1 MNKKFLS
8 LSVCV
13 LAGLVILSSGCAT
26 QTDLQYLRTRV
37 LELEK
42 QNKDLKSSMAG
53 LEKKVAESGDET
65 AADEKKLNEIRE
77 LVADQDAELY
87 GFKTELRKLSG
98 EFEETKYRVNK
109 DMESLNQGMDEA
121 NKKIGEHSEEIA
133 SQDNRISRLESFMGM
148 EASEKF
154 KALAESRF
162 PEKADLGKLTQD
174 ELYSTAK
181 KAFDDGDYKIALQ
194 GFELFLKKFPDSKN
208 ADNARFWMGEV
219 YFEDKWYEK
228 AILEYEKVI
237 KNYPEG
243 NKVPGAYLKQGIAF
257 HDLGENAN
265 ARLIL
270 QTLIQKYPDSNEAKI
285 ARKKLAVIE

>member
-1 MNKKFLS
+1 
-8 LSVCV
+8 
-13 LAGLVILSSGCAT
+13 
-26 QTDLQYLRTRV
+26 
-37 LELEK
+37 
-42 QNKDLKSSMAG
+42 MAS
-53 LEKKVAESGDET
+53 LEKKVEESGDET
-65 AADEKKLNEIRE
+65 AAEEKKLNEIRD
-77 LVADQDAELY
+77 LVAEQDAELY
-87 GFKTELRKLSG
+87 GFKTDLRKLRG

-109 DMESLNQGMDEA
+109 NMESLDQGLDEA
-121 NKKIGEHSEEIA
+121 NKEIGKHSEEIA
-133 SQDNRISRLESFMGM
+133 SQDKRISRLESFMGM

-162 PEKADLGKLTQD
+162 PEKADLGKLTED

-194 GFELFLKKFPDSKN
+194 GFELFLKKFPDSNN

-219 YFEDKWYEK
+219 YFEEKWFEK

-243 NKVPGAYLKQGIAF
+243 NKVPGAYLKQGFAF
-257 HDLGENAN
+257 SELGENAN

-285 ARKKLAVIE
+285 ARKKLAAIE